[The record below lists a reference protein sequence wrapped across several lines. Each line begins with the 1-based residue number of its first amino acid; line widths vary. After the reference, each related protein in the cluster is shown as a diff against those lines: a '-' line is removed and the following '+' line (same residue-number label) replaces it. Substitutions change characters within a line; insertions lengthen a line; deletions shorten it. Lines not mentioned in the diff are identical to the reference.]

1 MAQIPQIN
9 NPITSKNYNYSPRQ
23 QQDENT
29 EPFDIVKLTGVGGAG
44 VNSDSAS
51 KSRLEMGNREL
62 IPLQV
67 QVAKDPTLA
76 VEMLKDLLNVEILN
90 QALVTGH
97 TELYGSLQDLAKA
110 LYVTP
115 EELVEEIQ
123 NQEQQNTM
131 FSGHE
136 FYDVLR
142 EVAQTTSDP
151 NTKELIGNLLK
162 SINFAQNKEEI
173 LGALRA
179 NLKFLSEYY
188 SPNEKLSARL
198 FDLSQKWGADD
209 ADKFFEALKAET
221 LAILK
226 DVSGS
231 LLNDD
236 KTQML
241 IPLITHN
248 LSRYNNNPYMC
259 KEFFNLLLTQIS
271 SGTLRESL
279 KNSFNRLYSAIFD
292 KKPMQDPSTM
302 EDIAKMGEQISD
314 NNYTTNPLK
323 NQPLSD
329 NSEEKNLFF
338 NGINEEIQQNS
349 KILSE
354 NIGENAI
361 LSKKPFPIFDE
372 DGNQIGFQD
381 PNTNRILDENGN
393 YIPFTPEQPV
403 FDAEGKQL
411 GNFAASEKEPF
422 PIFDEEGNQIGFQDP
437 NINRILDEDGNPIPF
452 TPEQPVFDAEGRQ
465 IGFLPQAMFD
475 EFGSLITGHPM
486 MDEEGGFLPYPVGA
500 QVFDENGNSLGFLAD
515 ALFDENGDAIQQ
527 TLVDINGNPT
537 AFIPK
542 FPVYDENGEQVGF
555 TPHLFSQNGN
565 PVLNQPLIDENGN
578 IIPFVPALPLYDESG
593 EVVAY
598 QPRALFDENGVPF
611 LQPLVD
617 GDGYPLRSLPQEPVF
632 NSIGEQYG
640 FRVKLFDR
648 DGKRILSEQIFDM
661 DGNPIGEG
669 AEEEPHEITGWHKF
683 LNETMSETGYT
694 QQLKG
699 SGYNIESILAGYNR
713 GKFSGTDALK
723 ILIDGLFI
731 SKDDPEIQAQVS
743 LMHSDFEKINTMQE
757 LIDCLN
763 SLLRDMPDMP
773 LRERLYGV
781 FVEII
786 DRMAV
791 KSELPQ
797 HGIRPPVSSTLD
809 NLTDFIQTNIN
820 NPALKSLDSFNASNL
835 LQSLLNAPGVF
846 TPLAHYILPLEV
858 ANTRAFGELW
868 VDNDENNPNNTPGTQ
883 RNYHLFL
890 TFDVESIGRFELD
903 MYALGENV
911 NLSMLYPPR
920 FEREVEPMKDRV
932 NKIIRNIG
940 YKTQNFETAPLKK
953 PHNLV
958 EVFPKITDKRITL
971 NKRV

>member
-23 QQDENT
+23 QDANT
-29 EPFDIVKLTGVGGAG
+29 EPFDIVKLTGVGAAG

-97 TELYGSLQDLAKA
+97 TELYGSLQDLAKS
-110 LYVTP
+110 LYVSP
-115 EELVEEIQ
+115 EELVAEIQ

-142 EVAQTTSDP
+142 EVAQTTNDP
-151 NTKELIGNLLK
+151 GTKELIGNLLK
-162 SINFAQNKEEI
+162 SINFAQNKDEI

-188 SPNEKLSARL
+188 SPNEKLSQKL
-198 FDLSQKWGADD
+198 LDLSQKWGADD
-209 ADKFFEALKAET
+209 ADKYFEMLKSDT

-231 LLNDD
+231 LLNDE

-302 EDIAKMGEQISD
+302 EDIAKMDEQISD

-338 NGINEEIQQNS
+338 NEVSDEIQQNA
-349 KILSE
+349 KILAE
-354 NIGENAI
+354 NLGKIATLNKE
-361 LSKKPFPIFDE
+361 PFPIFDHE
-372 DGNQIGFQD
+372 GNQIGFLD
-381 PNTNRILDENGN
+381 PNINRLLDENGN
-393 YIPFTPEQPV
+393 QIPFAPEQPV
-403 FDAEGKQL
+403 FDAEGKQ
-411 GNFAASEKEPF
+411 
-422 PIFDEEGNQIGFQDP
+422 
-437 NINRILDEDGNPIPF
+437 
-452 TPEQPVFDAEGRQ
+452 V
-465 IGFLPQAMFD
+465 GFLPDAMFD
-475 EFGSLITGHPM
+475 EYGSLITGQPL
-486 MDEEGGFLPYPVGA
+486 MDEDGKFVPYEPGFP
-500 QVFDENGNSLGFLAD
+500 VFDENGNSLGFMAQP
-515 ALFDENGDAIQQ
+515 LFDENGDMIQQ
-527 TLVDINGNPT
+527 TLVDANGNPM
-537 AFIPK
+537 AFTPRV
-542 FPVYDENGEQVGF
+542 PVYDELGEQVGF
-555 TPHLFSQNGN
+555 TANLFSQNGN
-565 PVLNQPLIDENGN
+565 PVLNQPLIDANGN
-578 IIPFVPALPLYDESG
+578 ILPFIPAMPLYDQYKNI
-593 EVVAY
+593 VAY

-617 GDGYPLRSLPQEPVF
+617 GDGYPLASIPQEPVL
-632 NSIGEQYG
+632 NEIGEQIG
-640 FRVKLFDR
+640 FRAKLFDKN
-648 DGKRILSEQIFDM
+648 GKRILAEQIFDL
-661 DGNPIGEG
+661 DGNPMPEEP
-669 AEEEPHEITGWHKF
+669 EEEPHEITGWHKY
-683 LNETMSETGYT
+683 LNEKMSQVGYT
-694 QQLKG
+694 QQLKA
-699 SGYNIESILAGYNR
+699 SGYNIEGILAGYNR
-713 GKFSGTDALK
+713 GRFSGTDALK
-723 ILIDGLFI
+723 ALIDGLFI
-731 SKDDPEIQAQVS
+731 GDDEKESQAQAE
-743 LMHSDFEKINTMQE
+743 LMHSDFAKLNTMQE
-757 LIDCLN
+757 VIDGLN
-763 SLLRDMPDMP
+763 SLLRDMPDIP
-773 LRERLYGV
+773 LRERMYGV
-781 FVEII
+781 FVDII
-786 DRMAV
+786 DKMAV

-920 FEREVEPMKDRV
+920 FELEVEPMKDRV

-940 YKTQNFETAPLKK
+940 YKTQAFETAPLKK

-958 EVFPKITDKRITL
+958 EVFPKITDKRVTL

>member
-23 QQDENT
+23 QDANT
-29 EPFDIVKLTGVGGAG
+29 DPFDIVKLTGVGSAG

-67 QVAKDPTLA
+67 RAPKDPTLA
-76 VEMLKDLLNVEILN
+76 VEMLKDLLNVEVLN

-97 TELYGSLQDLAKA
+97 TDLYGSLQSLAKE

-115 EELVEEIQ
+115 EELVQEIQ

-188 SPNEKLSARL
+188 SPNEKLSHKL
-198 FDLSQKWGADD
+198 LDLSQKWGAED
-209 ADKFFEALKAET
+209 ADEYFEMLKSDT

-241 IPLITHN
+241 LPLITHN
-248 LSRYNNNPYMC
+248 LSRYNTNPYMC
-259 KEFFNLLLTQIS
+259 KEYFNLLLTQIS

-279 KNSFNRLYSAIFD
+279 KNSFNRLYAAIFD
-292 KKPMQDPSTM
+292 KKPMQDPHTM
-302 EDIAKMGEQISD
+302 EEIAKMGDPASNGIPN
-314 NNYTTNPLK
+314 NNYTTTDIK
-323 NQPLSD
+323 NQPLSENSDGKNAVFND
-329 NSEEKNLFF
+329 NSAQ
-338 NGINEEIQQNS
+338 IQQNN
-349 KILSE
+349 KISGEDFGEIATRASE
-354 NIGENAI
+354 
-361 LSKKPFPIFDE
+361 PF
-372 DGNQIGFQD
+372 
-381 PNTNRILDENGN
+381 
-393 YIPFTPEQPV
+393 PV
-403 FDAEGKQL
+403 FDSEG
-411 GNFAASEKEPF
+411 E
-422 PIFDEEGNQIGFQDP
+422 QIGFQDP
-437 NINRILDEDGNPIPF
+437 NINRLLDENGNTVPF
-452 TPEQPVFDAEGRQ
+452 AAEQPVFDARGRQ
-465 IGFLPQAMFD
+465 LGYLPQAMYD
-475 EFGSLITGHPM
+475 EFGSVIAGHPL
-486 MDEEGGFLPYPVGA
+486 MDEDGNFVPFPVGTP
-500 QVFDENGNSLGFLAD
+500 VFDENGSPLGFLAQP
-515 ALFDENGDAIQQ
+515 LYDENGDVIQQ
-527 TLVDINGNPT
+527 TFVDANGNPS
-537 AFIPK
+537 AFPARL
-542 FPVYDENGEQVGF
+542 PVFDENGEQVGF
-555 TPHLFSQNGN
+555 SSNLFSQNGN
-565 PVLNQPLIDENGN
+565 PVLNQPLVDINGN
-578 IIPFVPALPLYDESG
+578 ILPFVPAVPLYDENG
-593 EVVAY
+593 DAVAY
-598 QPRALFDENGVPF
+598 RPRGLFNENGDPI

-617 GDGYPLRSLPQEPVF
+617 ADGYPVEENRIPKEPVL
-632 NSIGEQYG
+632 NQAGEQIGY
-640 FRVKLFDR
+640 RVKFFDEKGQR
-648 DGKRILSEQIFDM
+648 VLNEQVFDLS
-661 DGNPIGEG
+661 GNPISENS
-669 AEEEPHEITGWHKF
+669 ETHELSGWHKY
-683 LNETMSETGYT
+683 LNELMSQSGYS
-694 QQLKG
+694 QQLKA
-699 SGYNIESILAGYNR
+699 AGYNADGILGAYNR
-713 GKFSGTDALK
+713 GRLSGADALK
-723 ILIDGLFI
+723 ALIEGLFI
-731 SKDDPEIQAQVS
+731 DKEVPAAAEQMTAMQG
-743 LMHSDFEKINTMQE
+743 DFAKVNTMQE
-757 LIDCLN
+757 MIDLLN
-763 SLLRDMPDMP
+763 GLLRDMPDVP
-773 LRERLYGV
+773 IRERLYGV
-781 FVEII
+781 FVDII
-786 DRMAV
+786 DKMAI

-809 NLTDFIQTNIN
+809 SLTDFIQLNIN

-911 NLSMLYPPR
+911 DLSLLYPPR
-920 FEREVEPMKDRV
+920 FEKEIEPMKDRV
-932 NKIIRNIG
+932 NKIVRNIG
-940 YKTQNFETAPLKK
+940 YNTQSFETAPLKK

-958 EVFPKITDKRITL
+958 DVFPKIEDKRVTL

>member
-23 QQDENT
+23 QDANT
-29 EPFDIVKLTGVGGAG
+29 DPFDIVKLTGIGAAG
-44 VNSDSAS
+44 SDANSAA

-76 VEMLKDLLNVEILN
+76 VEMLKDLLNVEVLN

-97 TELYGSLQDLAKA
+97 TELYGSLQDLAKE
-110 LYVTP
+110 LYVSA
-115 EELVEEIQ
+115 EELVDEIQ

-142 EVAQTTSDP
+142 EVAQTTRDQ

-162 SINFAQNKEEI
+162 SINFAQNKSEI

-188 SPNEKLSARL
+188 SPNEKLSQRL

-209 ADKFFEALKAET
+209 ADKYFEYLKNDT
-221 LAILK
+221 LSILK

-259 KEFFNLLLTQIS
+259 KEYFNLLLTQIT

-292 KKPMQDPSTM
+292 KNPMQDPHTM
-302 EDIAKMGEQISD
+302 EEVANMGEQISD
-314 NNYTTNPLK
+314 INYTTNSPK
-323 NQPLSD
+323 NQPLSQD
-329 NSEEKNLFF
+329 SDEKNLLFDEV
-338 NGINEEIQQNS
+338 NTQIQQNN
-349 KILSE
+349 K
-354 NIGENAI
+354 
-361 LSKKPFPIFDE
+361 
-372 DGNQIGFQD
+372 
-381 PNTNRILDENGN
+381 ILDEN
-393 YIPFTPEQPV
+393 IV
-403 FDAEGKQL
+403 D
-411 GNFAASEKEPF
+411 FAGANKEPI
-422 PIFDEEGNQIGFQDP
+422 PIYDEEGNLIGYQDP
-437 NINRILDEDGNPIPF
+437 NLNRILDEDGEVIPF
-452 TPEQPVFDAEGRQ
+452 EPEQPVFDTEGKRV
-465 IGFLPQAMFD
+465 GYLPKAMFD
-475 EFGSLITGHPM
+475 EFGSLISGHPL
-486 MDEEGGFLPYPVGA
+486 MDEKGEFVPYATGL
-500 QVFDENGNSLGFLAD
+500 QVFDENGNSMGFLAEP
-515 ALFDENGDAIQQ
+515 LFDENGMMLQQ
-527 TLVDINGNPT
+527 TLVDAHGNPI
-537 AFIPK
+537 AFTPK
-542 FPVYDENGEQVGF
+542 VAVFDEVGEQVGF
-555 TPHLFSQNGN
+555 SAHLMNQNGN
-565 PVLNQPLIDENGN
+565 LVLNQPLIDINGN
-578 IIPFVPALPLYDESG
+578 ILPFVPAVPFYDQKG
-593 EVVAY
+593 NIVAY
-598 QPRALFDENGVPF
+598 QPRALFDAEGNPIM
-611 LQPLVD
+611 QPLVD
-617 GDGYPLRSLPQEPVF
+617 EDGYPLANIPQEPVL
-632 NSIGEQYG
+632 NAIGERIGY
-640 FRVKLFDR
+640 RVRLFDR
-648 DGKRILSEQIFDM
+648 NGKRVLSEIIFDD
-661 DGNPIGEG
+661 DGNPILEDESGEE
-669 AEEEPHEITGWHKF
+669 AHEITGWHKF
-683 LNETMSETGYT
+683 LNEMMSRPGYT
-694 QQLKG
+694 QQLK
-699 SGYNIESILAGYNR
+699 SMGYNLENILGGYNR
-713 GKFSGTDALK
+713 GRFSGTEALK
-723 ILIDGLFI
+723 EMISGLFTA
-731 SKDDPEIQAQVS
+731 SDEPEAQEQAQ
-743 LMHSDFEKINTMQE
+743 LMLGDFAKVNTMQE
-757 LIDCLN
+757 LIDELN
-763 SLLRDMPDMP
+763 SMLREMPDIP

-781 FVEII
+781 FVEVI
-786 DRMAV
+786 DKMAV
-791 KSELPQ
+791 KNELPQ

-809 NLTDFIQTNIN
+809 SLTDFIQTNIN

-858 ANTRAFGELW
+858 GNTRAFGELW
-868 VDNDENNPNNTPGTQ
+868 VDNDENNPNNTPTTQ

-890 TFDVESIGRFELD
+890 TFDVDSIGRFELD
-903 MYALGENV
+903 MYALGEDV
-911 NLSMLYPPR
+911 NLNLLYPPR
-920 FEREVEPMKDRV
+920 FEKEIEPMKERV

-940 YKTQNFETAPLKK
+940 YRAQNFETAPLKK